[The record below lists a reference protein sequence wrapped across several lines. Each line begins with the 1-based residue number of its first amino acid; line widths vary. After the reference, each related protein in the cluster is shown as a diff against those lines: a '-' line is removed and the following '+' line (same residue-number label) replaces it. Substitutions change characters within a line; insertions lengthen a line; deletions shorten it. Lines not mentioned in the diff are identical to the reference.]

1 MEEFIIIKRA
11 HRKEGA
17 MKTNSEGYRFLR
29 EEIAALNAAKETYL
43 NNRTMNNRIEF
54 KMQIMNIYSVINSVW
69 CDRVISQEEADELR
83 NEYYWGNLNGEFF

>member
-1 MEEFIIIKRA
+1 ME
-11 HRKEGA
+11 
-17 MKTNSEGYRFLR
+17 TNSEGYRFLR

-43 NNRTMNNRIEF
+43 NDRTMNNRIEF

-69 CDRVISQEEADELR
+69 CDQVINQEEADELR

>member
-1 MEEFIIIKRA
+1 
-11 HRKEGA
+11 

-43 NNRTMNNRIEF
+43 NDRTMNNRIEF

>member
-1 MEEFIIIKRA
+1 MNEFIIIKRA
-11 HRKEGA
+11 DRKEGT
-17 MKTNSEGYRFLR
+17 MKTNSEGYRFLQ
-29 EEIAALNAAKETYL
+29 EEIAALNTAKETYL
-43 NNRTMNNRIEF
+43 KNRTMNNRIEF

>member
-11 HRKEGA
+11 YRKEGA

-83 NEYYWGNLNGEFF
+83 NKYYWGNLNGEFF

>member
-1 MEEFIIIKRA
+1 ME
-11 HRKEGA
+11 
-17 MKTNSEGYRFLR
+17 TNSEGYRFLR
-29 EEIAALNAAKETYL
+29 EEIAALNAVKETYL
-43 NNRTMNNRIEF
+43 NDRTMNNRIEF

>member
-17 MKTNSEGYRFLR
+17 MKTNSEGYRFLQ
-29 EEIAALNAAKETYL
+29 EEISHLNKAKETYL
-43 NNRTMNNRIEF
+43 KEQTIKNRIEF

-69 CDRVISQEEADELR
+69 CDQVINQEEADELR

>member
-1 MEEFIIIKRA
+1 
-11 HRKEGA
+11 
-17 MKTNSEGYRFLR
+17 
-29 EEIAALNAAKETYL
+29 
-43 NNRTMNNRIEF
+43 MNNRIEF

>member
-1 MEEFIIIKRA
+1 ME
-11 HRKEGA
+11 
-17 MKTNSEGYRFLR
+17 TNSEGYRFLR

-43 NNRTMNNRIEF
+43 NDRTMNNRIEF

>member
-1 MEEFIIIKRA
+1 
-11 HRKEGA
+11 
-17 MKTNSEGYRFLR
+17 MKTNSEGYRFLQ
-29 EEIAALNAAKETYL
+29 EEITALNTAKETYL
-43 NNRTMNNRIEF
+43 KDRTMNNRIEF

>member
-1 MEEFIIIKRA
+1 ME
-11 HRKEGA
+11 
-17 MKTNSEGYRFLR
+17 TNSEGYRFLR

-43 NNRTMNNRIEF
+43 NDRTMNNRIEF

-69 CDRVISQEEADELR
+69 CDRVISQEEAGELR